1 MKKLAT
7 AVAGAALVVV
17 LGAPAGAATVNAAR
31 RDEQRG
37 CSRHHEGRKCY
48 DEHRPQHDG
57 RGSLLF

>member
-1 MKKLAT
+1 MKKLAA
-7 AVAGAALVVV
+7 AVAGAALVVM
-17 LGAPAGAATVNAAR
+17 LGAPAGAATVNTAR

-37 CSRHHEGRKCY
+37 CSRHHERRDCY